1 MRRNMVETVLGA
13 LVLLVAAAFLVF
25 ALRTGE
31 VASVEG
37 YRLTANFLKAG
48 GLETGSDVR
57 IAGVKVGTITDR
69 RLDPENFE
77 AVVGFTVQSDVR
89 LPVNTVVKVTTNG
102 ILGGKYLRL
111 IPGDSP
117 EMLQPGQVLADARD
131 FETLEDQVSRIIFL
145 ATGSSGEAASQ

>member
-13 LVLLVAAAFLVF
+13 VVLIVAAIFLVF

-31 VASVEG
+31 VSSVDG
-37 YRLTANFLKAG
+37 YRLTANFLGAG

-57 IAGVKVGTITDR
+57 IAGVKIGTVTDR
-69 RLDPENFE
+69 RLDTETFE
-77 AVVGFTVQSDVR
+77 AIVGFTVQSHIR
-89 LPVNTVVKVTTNG
+89 LPADTVAKVTNDG

-111 IPGDSP
+111 IPGDASDIL
-117 EMLQPGQVLADARD
+117 EPGQAIVDARD

-145 ATGSSGEAASQ
+145 ATGSSDASTSQ

>member
-13 LVLLVAAAFLVF
+13 IVLIVAAVFLVF

-31 VASVEG
+31 VGAVDG

-57 IAGVKVGTITDR
+57 IAGVKVGTVTDR
-69 RLDPENFE
+69 RLDPKNFE
-77 AVVGFTVQSDVR
+77 AIVGFTVDSDVK
-89 LPVNTVVKVTTNG
+89 LPVDTAAIVTNDG

-111 IPGDSP
+111 IPGSDP
-117 EMLQPGQVLADARD
+117 KRLEPGGALVDARD
-131 FETLEDQVSRIIFL
+131 FRTLEDQVSEIIFL
-145 ATGSSGEAASQ
+145 ATGSSGGSATQ